1 MVQLLI
7 AMRAAAL
14 RNARQSRFGT
24 VALLGAGV
32 FGLLVAV
39 TTLLFGIT
47 TSATG
52 TGGAAEL
59 GLLTLSWVAGRIGFA
74 AFSGGDPAVP
84 LDLFRII
91 PTRRSVLARS
101 LVLLGFADVAMILL
115 AVALAGTVAYGFRQG
130 AAAGIAGL
138 LGTALTLIMTGLLS
152 TIVAAAVPVG
162 SRRRQD
168 LGTLLS
174 AAVISGVVVLGTLIQ
189 PLLALLE
196 SGRPVW
202 LTIMVQALPTG
213 WSSDAV
219 AAAAIGQPAG
229 TFVPLA
235 ALAVGCVAL
244 YLWWPHVLASRLLSQ
259 ASSSRHGP
267 SRSRRRLVPATATGA
282 VISREVRL
290 WIRDP
295 NRAGFLLVAVV
306 VGLGI
311 CMVPL
316 ISHGT
321 RVLLPF
327 AGGGTA
333 IIAGAIAGN
342 GYGFDGPAIA
352 ILLDTGAERADVR
365 GRQYAWLLLIG
376 PYTVALTVV
385 GSLVAG
391 QAWAMP
397 WAYGLLAAI
406 LGGAAGVCPL
416 SSVIAPQPLD
426 ANGSPGP
433 TWVLKTY
440 ASIVLI
446 ALSAAPTL
454 AVLIVGRSLGSAV
467 ITWLAVLVGVI
478 SGAVA
483 LVVLGRLAGRRAVDH
498 GPEIYQ
504 ALSQAGFRK

>member
-1 MVQLLI
+1 M

-24 VALLGAGV
+24 LTLLGAGV

-47 TSATG
+47 APATG
-52 TGGAAEL
+52 IGGAAQL

-101 LVLLGFADVAMILL
+101 LLLLGFADVAMVLL
-115 AVALAGTVAYGFRQG
+115 GIALAGTIAYGFRQS
-130 AAAGIAGL
+130 AVAGLAGL
-138 LGTALTLIMTGLLS
+138 LGTALTMIMTGLLS

-168 LGTLLS
+168 LGTMLS
-174 AAVISGVVVLGTLIQ
+174 AVVISGVVVLGTLIQ
-189 PLLALLE
+189 PLLALLA
-196 SGRPVW
+196 SGRPRW
-202 LTIMVQALPTG
+202 LTTAVRVLPSG

-219 AAAAIGQPAG
+219 AAAAAG
-229 TFVPLA
+229 HLVGTLVPLA
-235 ALAVGCVAL
+235 ALAAGCVGL
-244 YLWWPHVLASRLLSQ
+244 YLWWPYVLDARLLSQ
-259 ASSSRHGP
+259 ATSSRQVR
-267 SRSRRRLVPATATGA
+267 SRPRRRLVPATATGA
-282 VISREVRL
+282 VISRELRL

-306 VGLGI
+306 VGLGVCI
-311 CMVPL
+311 VPV

-321 RVLLPF
+321 SVLLPF
-327 AGGGTA
+327 AGCGTA

-342 GYGFDGPAIA
+342 GYGFDGRSMA

-365 GRQYAWLLLIG
+365 GRQLAWLLLIG

-385 GSLVAG
+385 GNLVAG
-391 QAWAMP
+391 QNWALP

-406 LGGAAGVCPL
+406 LGGAAGVGPL
-416 SSVIAPQPLD
+416 SSVTSPQPLD
-426 ANGSPGP
+426 VNGSPGP
-433 TWVLKTY
+433 TWVVKTY
-440 ASIVLI
+440 AAIVLI
-446 ALSAAPTL
+446 GLSTAPTL
-454 AVLIVGRSLGSAV
+454 AVLIIARAVGSAV
-467 ITWLAVLVGVI
+467 ISWLAVVMGVV
-478 SGAVA
+478 SGAV
-483 LVVLGRLAGRRAVDH
+483 VIIVLGGLAGRRAAEH